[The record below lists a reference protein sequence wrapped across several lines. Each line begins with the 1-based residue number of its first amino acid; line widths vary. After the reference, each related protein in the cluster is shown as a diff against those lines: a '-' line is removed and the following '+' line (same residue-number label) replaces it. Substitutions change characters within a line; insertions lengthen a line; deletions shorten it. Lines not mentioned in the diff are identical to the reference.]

1 MYNETAAPSPLTSLL
16 QTKYT
21 HKPCR
26 GHSGGR
32 HTCQL
37 RVVVRLCV
45 VMCSN
50 LCVIKYACV
59 VKFVVKYLVAVSVV
73 EGALADSVAKL
84 EVG

>member
-1 MYNETAAPSPLTSLL
+1 
-16 QTKYT
+16 
-21 HKPCR
+21 
-26 GHSGGR
+26 
-32 HTCQL
+32 
-37 RVVVRLCV
+37 
-45 VMCSN
+45 MCSN